1 MITTKK
7 FIKGVFSLFILT
19 IMFAIACKN
28 SENKPV
34 TGIPAQMD
42 FKETTFNFGA
52 IPNGSEQKCSFEF
65 RNTSQAPLLIS
76 NVIASCGCTSPKWPK
91 KPVPPGENGIIEI
104 KYKPAGVGLFSKSI
118 TVFSNAKNS
127 PVHLY
132 IRGEI
137 ILGS

>member
-1 MITTKK
+1 
-7 FIKGVFSLFILT
+7 
-19 IMFAIACKN
+19 MFAVACKN
-28 SENKPV
+28 SENKPA
-34 TGIPAQMD
+34 TSIPAQMD
-42 FKETTFNFGA
+42 FKETTFNFWK

-65 RNTSQAPLLIS
+65 QNTSNALLVIN

-91 KPVPPGENGIIEI
+91 KPIRPGKNGTIEI
-104 KYKPAGVGLFSKSI
+104 RYSPAGVGLFSKSI

-137 ILGS
+137 TL